1 MRKEL
6 DELKMYLN
14 ISKVDKMKA
23 TYHQHTQKW
32 YLDKRNEA
40 FTLIQEFGRKYE
52 FSRQTLYSSFLYLD
66 KILAYNNEIDQKSF
80 ELNILVCC
88 LLSSKFIENDT
99 FEINYNELTSI
110 SKQFNFTVEE
120 IYICEIE
127 VIKKLNY
134 FLDYPTIYEFIQ
146 YLNLIGVFYREEIT
160 NSKLISEDIQNI
172 TLKVMLS
179 PISLKYPCEV
189 IAMNIIR
196 IVRTKYKLKEEYMK
210 KILKKFQFDYDE
222 IYDNCYDEINYLIF
236 GEKKL
241 EKKDKTKEKLLLFE
255 DGDEK
260 EKEEEKNIEIQR
272 RKNQAKTTKKLR
284 GSIKFEVPKE
294 YIKNIQIM
302 KYSSSSNSVSSS
314 SSLNSSSVSQKSLS
328 EKEEEK
334 PKKKSPIKKTI
345 SSLKKGI
352 INNNKN
358 NINENNNNNEDNIIN
373 DNNNNKKKQK
383 KVSVN
388 FNESKN
394 QFFIND
400 KVHASLK
407 LQSNNFGHKE
417 KQRKIK
423 PVNQDKINFPFTKRI
438 KRMTSVMPQ
447 NNEERD
453 IDIDIDNIEENE
465 IEEDIKKTKTLKG
478 YKTPKIDYE
487 IDYE

>member
-40 FTLIQEFGRKYE
+40 FTLIQEFGSKYE

-66 KILAYNNEIDQKSF
+66 KILAYNNEIEQKSF

-120 IYICEIE
+120 IYNCEIE

-134 FLDYPTIYEFIQ
+134 YLSYPTIYEFIQ
-146 YLNLIGVFYREEIT
+146 YLNSIGVFYREEIT
-160 NSKLISEDIQNI
+160 NPKLISEDIQNI
-172 TLKVMLS
+172 TIKVMLS

-196 IVRTKYKLKEEYMK
+196 KVRNKFKLKEEYMK

-236 GEKKL
+236 GEKKI
-241 EKKDKTKEKLLLFE
+241 EKTNDKLLLFE
-255 DGDEK
+255 NDN
-260 EKEEEKNIEIQR
+260 EEENNEEKKIEIQR
-272 RKNQAKTTKKLR
+272 RKNQAKTTKKPR
-284 GSIKFEVPKE
+284 GSIKFDVPKE

-302 KYSSSSNSVSSS
+302 KYSSSSNSSSSSS
-314 SSLNSSSVSQKSLS
+314 SSLNSSSSSKKSS
-328 EKEEEK
+328 NENEEEK
-334 PKKKSPIKKTI
+334 TNEKIQNPKINSN
-345 SSLKKGI
+345 LKKGI
-352 INNNKN
+352 INNKN
-358 NINENNNNNEDNIIN
+358 NNK
-373 DNNNNKKKQK
+373 DNNNNIQNNNHIHKKK
-383 KVSVN
+383 VLVN

-394 QFFIND
+394 QLFIND
-400 KVHASLK
+400 KKHTSLK
-407 LQSNNFGHKE
+407 LSNNNAGHKE

-438 KRMTSVMPQ
+438 KRMTSFIPE
-447 NNEERD
+447 NNTEKDVE
-453 IDIDIDNIEENE
+453 IDNEKKMDIEE
-465 IEEDIKKTKTLKG
+465 IQKAKTLKE
-478 YKTPKIDYE
+478 YKTPKFDYE

>member
-1 MRKEL
+1 MKKEL

-120 IYICEIE
+120 IYNCEIE

-134 FLDYPTIYEFIQ
+134 FLGYPTIYEFIQ

-241 EKKDKTKEKLLLFE
+241 EKKDKAKEKLLLFE

-260 EKEEEKNIEIQR
+260 EKEEENNVEIQR

-302 KYSSSSNSVSSS
+302 KYSSSSNSSSSS
-314 SSLNSSSVSQKSLS
+314 SSLNSSSSSKKSS
-328 EKEEEK
+328 NENEEEK
-334 PKKKSPIKKTI
+334 PNEKIQNPKINSN
-345 SSLKKGI
+345 LKKGI
-352 INNNKN
+352 INNK
-358 NINENNNNNEDNIIN
+358 
-373 DNNNNKKKQK
+373 NNNKDNSDNFQNNNHIHKK
-383 KVSVN
+383 KVLVN

-394 QFFIND
+394 QLFIND
-400 KVHASLK
+400 KKHTSLK
-407 LQSNNFGHKE
+407 LSNNNAGHKE

-438 KRMTSVMPQ
+438 KRMTSFIPE
-447 NNEERD
+447 NNTEKDVE
-453 IDIDIDNIEENE
+453 IDIEKKNIEE
-465 IEEDIKKTKTLKG
+465 IQKAKTLKE
-478 YKTPKIDYE
+478 YKTPKFDYE

>member
-1 MRKEL
+1 MKKEL
-6 DELKMYLN
+6 DELKIYLN

-23 TYHQHTQKW
+23 TYHQHPEKW
-32 YLDKRNEA
+32 YLAKRNEA
-40 FTLIQEFGRKYE
+40 FDLIQEFGKKYE
-52 FSRQTLYSSFLYLD
+52 FSKQTLYSSFLYLD
-66 KILAYNNEIDQKSF
+66 KILAYNNEINQKSF
-80 ELNILVCC
+80 ELNTLVCC

-99 FEINYNELTSI
+99 FEINYNELTSM
-110 SKQFNFTVEE
+110 SKNFVFTIEE
-120 IYICEIE
+120 IYECEIE

-134 FLDYPTIYEFIQ
+134 YLSYPTIYEFIQ
-146 YLNLIGVFYREEIT
+146 YLNSIGVFYREEIT
-160 NSKLISEDIQNI
+160 NPKLISEDIQNI
-172 TLKVMLS
+172 TIKVMLS

-196 IVRTKYKLKEEYMK
+196 KVRNKFKLKEEYMK

>member
-1 MRKEL
+1 MKKEL
-6 DELKMYLN
+6 DELKIYLN

-23 TYHQHTQKW
+23 TYHQHPEKW
-32 YLDKRNEA
+32 YLAKRNEA
-40 FTLIQEFGRKYE
+40 FDLIQEFGKKYE
-52 FSRQTLYSSFLYLD
+52 FSKQTLYSSFLYLD
-66 KILAYNNEIDQKSF
+66 KILAYNNEINQKSF
-80 ELNILVCC
+80 ELNTLVCC

-99 FEINYNELTSI
+99 FEINYNELTSM
-110 SKQFNFTVEE
+110 SKNFVFTIEE
-120 IYICEIE
+120 IYECEIE

-134 FLDYPTIYEFIQ
+134 YLSYPTIYEFIQ
-146 YLNLIGVFYREEIT
+146 YLNSIGVFYREQIR
-160 NSKLISEDIQNI
+160 NPKLISEDIQNI
-172 TLKVMLS
+172 TIKVMLS

-196 IVRTKYKLKEEYMK
+196 KVRNKFKLKEDYMK

-236 GEKKL
+236 GEKKI
-241 EKKDKTKEKLLLFE
+241 EKTKDKLLLFE
-255 DGDEK
+255 NDN
-260 EKEEEKNIEIQR
+260 EEENNEEKKIEIQR
-272 RKNQAKTTKKLR
+272 RKNQAKTTKKPR
-284 GSIKFEVPKE
+284 GSIKFDVPKE
-294 YIKNIQIM
+294 FIKNIQIM
-302 KYSSSSNSVSSS
+302 KYSSSSNSSSS